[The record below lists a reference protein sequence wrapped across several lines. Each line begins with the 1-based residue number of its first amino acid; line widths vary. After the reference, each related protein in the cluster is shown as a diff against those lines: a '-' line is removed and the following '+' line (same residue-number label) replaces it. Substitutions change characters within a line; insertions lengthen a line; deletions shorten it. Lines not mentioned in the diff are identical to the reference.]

1 MEASLPSSV
10 PLMNATSV
18 ERRIELVKQM
28 REHEVAVMELLR
40 SLSTSRAVYQKQGII
55 YFRTTAQKAKASEQK
70 LLDGIKEKMQH
81 LNILDFSK

>member
-28 REHEVAVMELLR
+28 REHEVAVMELS

-55 YFRTTAQKAKASEQK
+55 YFRTTAKKAKASEQK
-70 LLDGIKEKMQH
+70 LLDGIKEKMQN
-81 LNILDFSK
+81 LNSP

>member
-1 MEASLPSSV
+1 
-10 PLMNATSV
+10 MNATTA

-28 REHEVAVMELLR
+28 REHEVAVVELS
-40 SLSTSRAVYQKQGII
+40 SLSTSRAVYQKQGNI

-81 LNILDFSK
+81 LNIP